1 MSNGNS
7 SSNGSNGSN
16 GKGKRGRK
24 PRSVSPV
31 NLTVEIHA
39 EARMKTRLE
48 NLIDDLPQA
57 AEIVSDEDTDT
68 GFLFV
73 LRYGTG
79 PEGRLARKA
88 IAQSLRKLRDKGRI
102 VSARLATNEIVIG

>member
-1 MSNGNS
+1 MSNGNNN
-7 SSNGSNGSN
+7 NGSNGSN

-39 EARMKTRLE
+39 DPKMKPRVE
-48 NLIDDLPQA
+48 NMIDDLPQE
-57 AEIVSDEDTDT
+57 AEIVRVTDIDT
-68 GFLFV
+68 GFVFL

-102 VSARLATNEIVIG
+102 AAARVATNEIIIG

>member
-1 MSNGNS
+1 MSNGNNN
-7 SSNGSNGSN
+7 NGSNGSN
-16 GKGKRGRK
+16 GKGKRGRR

-39 EARMKTRLE
+39 NPNMKARIE

-57 AEIVSDEDTDT
+57 AEIVRVTDIDT
-68 GFLFV
+68 GFVFL

-88 IAQSLRKLRDKGRI
+88 LAQSLRKLRDKQRI
-102 VSARLATNEIVIG
+102 AAARLATNEIIIG

>member
-1 MSNGNS
+1 MSNGNNN
-7 SSNGSNGSN
+7 NGSNN
-16 GKGKRGRK
+16 APKRRGRK

-39 EARMKTRLE
+39 DPKMKPRIE
-48 NLIDDLPQA
+48 NMIDDLPQE
-57 AEIVSDEDTDT
+57 AEIVRVSDIPT
-68 GFLFV
+68 GFVFL

-88 IAQSLRKLRDKGRI
+88 IANSLRKLRDKNRI
-102 VSARLATNEIVIG
+102 AAARLATNEIVIG

>member
-1 MSNGNS
+1 MSNGN

-39 EARMKTRLE
+39 EGKMKSRIE

-57 AEIVSDEDTDT
+57 ADIVSSTDTDT
-68 GFLFV
+68 GFVFV

-88 IAQSLRKLRDKGRI
+88 IASSLRKLRDKGRI